1 MFESP
6 EAIIK
11 QLFLQPGAVV
21 VDMGAGMGAF
31 SIPCAKAIEK
41 IPPDRSHSG
50 GGIVYA
56 VEVQRQLLNVIAE
69 NAKHAG
75 VGNVRVVWGDIERDH
90 GTKLADHVADV
101 VILANTLFQIENK
114 DATIAECVRL
124 LKKGGRLLVV
134 DWKET
139 SIGAGPQPSQLITT
153 VSLDGLM
160 AKAGLKRSETISAG
174 AHHYGIIYQ

>member
-31 SIPCAKAIEK
+31 SIPCAKQVGK
-41 IPPDRSHSG
+41 TG
-50 GGIVYA
+50 TVYA
-56 VEVQRQLLNVIAE
+56 VEVQRQLLNIIDQ

-75 VGNVRVVWGDIERDH
+75 VGNVRVIWGDIERDH
-90 GTKLADHVADV
+90 GTKLADHVAGV
-101 VILANTLFQIENK
+101 VILANTLFQIEHK
-114 DATIAECVRL
+114 DATIAECARL

-153 VSLDGLM
+153 VALDGLM

-174 AHHYGIIYQ
+174 AHHYGILYI

>member
-11 QLFLQPGAVV
+11 QLFLKPGAVV

-31 SIPCAKAIEK
+31 SIASAKQVGK
-41 IPPDRSHSG
+41 N
-50 GGIVYA
+50 GIVYA
-56 VEVQRQLLNVIAE
+56 VEVQRQLLNVIDQ
-69 NAKHAG
+69 NAKHVG
-75 VGNVRVVWGDIERDH
+75 VGNIRVVWGDIERDH

-101 VILANTLFQIENK
+101 VILANTLFQVENK
-114 DATIAECVRL
+114 DATITECVRL
-124 LKKGGRLLVV
+124 LKKGGLPTGQAGQLLVV

-139 SIGAGPQPSQLITT
+139 SIGAGPRPDQLVTT
-153 VSLDGLM
+153 VALDNIM

-174 AHHYGIIYQ
+174 AHHYGIIYV